1 LNINVT
7 YDGSVS
13 NAPSGFTWG
22 VANAISYLETQF
34 SSPITININVG
45 YGECAGQALDSGT
58 LGQSQCGLISASYS
72 SVRNALLASQ
82 APGATTLPTISPI
95 SGSLYLSRAEAKAL
109 GLLSA
114 SSAVDGYVGF
124 SSDPNVFSYVAGAN
138 PAYNQY
144 YFIGV
149 VEHEVTELMG
159 RMSFLDQAG
168 QYTVADLYRYA
179 SSGVR
184 STAPG
189 GSGSTAYFSLDG
201 GATNL
206 GSWNNYVQNG
216 DLGDW
221 YGSNIP
227 ASGADACSDYAPAG
241 TLTSFSQSDIQEMRA
256 LGWASGSTWNFVD
269 SRMPLAMVAGDF
281 SGSGTDQL
289 VASFSGAG
297 TYSWTKASQSWTL
310 IDRGTPDLMA
320 SADFTGSGSSQLVG
334 VFGGY
339 GTYTWTAGGGWSKID
354 GGTPYVLTDGDYAG
368 TGRSQLAGVF
378 KGYGTYTWT
387 SGSGWQKIDA
397 GTPKLLTSGDFKGLG
412 HDQLAGVFAGYGT
425 FTWSNTTGW
434 QKIDSGIPTQL
445 TTGNFNNTGKTELAG
460 YFAGYGTFIWDAGSG
475 WAKIDSS
482 AAAGLASVDLNGDG
496 KNELAEYFPGQGLY
510 VWQSGVGWNKYDN
523 TSALPTS
530 AQQAL
535 FAVGNFAG
543 GAAQLPAIALSG
555 SGIWVDPPS
564 AVQTAQTPAALDT
577 TGGGD
582 NSVSSLALLTNYM
595 ASSFV
600 TKAQSGSLVA
610 QNAETPLTTLIA
622 ASQAS

>member
-1 LNINVT
+1 M
-7 YDGSVS
+7 
-13 NAPSGFTWG
+13 WG
-22 VANAISYLETQF
+22 VANAVSYLETQF

-82 APGATTLPTISPI
+82 APGASTLPTVSPI
-95 SGSLYLSRAEAKAL
+95 SGSLYLSRAEAKVL

-114 SSAVDGYVGF
+114 SSTVDGYVGF
-124 SSDPNVFSYVAGAN
+124 SSAPNTFSYVAGAT
-138 PAYNQY
+138 PASNEY

-149 VEHEVTELMG
+149 VEHEITEVMG

-168 QYTVADLYRYA
+168 QYTVADLYRYS

-184 STAPG
+184 STAAG

-201 GATNL
+201 GTSNL
-206 GSWNNYVQNG
+206 GSWNNNVQNG

-221 YGSNIP
+221 DGSNIP
-227 ASGADACSDYAPAG
+227 ASGADACADYAPAG
-241 TLTSFSQSDIQEMRA
+241 TLTTFSQSDIQEMRA
-256 LGWASGSTWNFVD
+256 LGWSSGATWNFVD
-269 SRMPLAMVAGDF
+269 SRMPLSMVAGDF

-289 VASFSGAG
+289 VASFSGTGAG

-310 IDRGTPDLMA
+310 IDHGSPNLMA

-339 GTYTWTAGGGWSKID
+339 GTYTWTTGAGWSKID

-368 TGRSQLAGVF
+368 TGRSQLAGAF
-378 KGYGTYTWT
+378 NGYGTYTWT
-387 SGSGWQKIDA
+387 SGSGWQKIDP
-397 GTPKLLTSGDFKGLG
+397 GTPTLLTSGDFNGVG

-445 TTGNFNNTGKTELAG
+445 TVGNFNNTGKTELAG
-460 YFAGYGTFIWDAGSG
+460 YFAGYGTFIWSAGSG
-475 WAKIDSS
+475 WTKIDSGP
-482 AAAGLASVDLNGDG
+482 AAGLAAVDLNGDG
-496 KNELAEYFPGQGLY
+496 KKELAEYFPGQGLY
-510 VWQSGVGWNKYDN
+510 VWESGVGWNKYDN

-543 GAAQLPAIALSG
+543 GAAELPAVALSG

-564 AVQTAQTPAALDT
+564 ASQPAQAAASLDT
-577 TGGGD
+577 TGVAD
-582 NSVSSLALLTNYM
+582 NAVSSLALLTNYM

-600 TKAQSGSLVA
+600 STPQSAPQLTH
-610 QNAETPLTTLIA
+610 NPETPLTTALA